1 MIITID
7 YLLDAGFDI
16 SEEINT
22 NKLYNAIRTAEW
34 YIVKPR
40 LGDMY
45 IPIEANDG
53 GEYDDILEGGIV
65 TNEEGKEIH
74 LAGLQLAEANI
85 AYGLLL
91 RDNVNATIFGDVK
104 KSDDYSDQAT
114 EADIKR
120 VAMFHNEQG
129 LAYLKEV
136 TDFLKIKQPEIN
148 NGYWNEYL

>member
-1 MIITID
+1 MIIDID

-16 SEEINT
+16 SDEINQ
-22 NKLYNAIRTAEW
+22 NKLNNAIRTAEF

-40 LGDMY
+40 LGDLY
-45 IPIEANDG
+45 IPILENADG
-53 GEYDDILEGGIV
+53 DYDDIIEGGIV
-65 TNEEGKEIH
+65 TDEDGKEHH
-74 LAGLQLAEANI
+74 LAGLELAEANI

-120 VAMFHNEQG
+120 VAMFHNEVG

-136 TDFLKIKQPEIN
+136 TDYLKIKQPEVN